1 MSESITIVQVNP
13 YIFISSFVE
22 AVQQGYLLELSNRG
36 WISEGTL
43 KEITLFKDPERVL
56 PTLELG
62 EFTISEYDTQT
73 FLHKLC
79 EYIAQG
85 GKIDLDSLY
94 WDVVGIKS
102 VRGKMYLKGDFTK
115 EDLAQQDWD
124 TFKASVKTIGIT
136 GRDRNLM
143 LTKYLQMTGQ
153 EV

>member
-1 MSESITIVQVNP
+1 MSESITIVEVNP
-13 YIFISSFVE
+13 YTFIASFVE

-102 VRGKMYLKGDFTK
+102 VRGKMYLVGEYTK
-115 EDLAQQDWD
+115 EQLSELSWED
-124 TFKASVKTIGIT
+124 FKDAVKPVVGT
-136 GRDRNLM
+136 GRDRNL
-143 LTKYLQMTGQ
+143 LLSRYLAATGQ
-153 EV
+153 LQ

>member
-1 MSESITIVQVNP
+1 MESVTIVESSPVH
-13 YIFISSFVE
+13 FIARFVE
-22 AVQQGYLLELSNRG
+22 AVQDGYLLENTNRG
-36 WISEGTL
+36 WVSEGTL
-43 KEITLFKDPERVL
+43 KEITLFKDPERIM

-62 EFTISEYDTQT
+62 EFIISEYDTQT

-115 EDLAQQDWD
+115 EDLAEQDWE